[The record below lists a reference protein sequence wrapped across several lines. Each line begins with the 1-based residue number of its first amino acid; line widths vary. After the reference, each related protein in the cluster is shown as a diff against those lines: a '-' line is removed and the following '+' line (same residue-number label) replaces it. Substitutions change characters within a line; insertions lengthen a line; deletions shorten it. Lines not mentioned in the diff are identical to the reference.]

1 MMKFSGF
8 EPYLD
13 LRTQRYKYRHCHCLF
28 TLGTSLVESNCYLSI
43 PVKQVIF
50 LKARHKQSE
59 SDNRIILP
67 SYEEQ
72 PLYLTSLPKV
82 LWFDEFKSAEGA
94 MSFLFCDA
102 SNGKVIDIVED
113 RLSTLKPYFMRFSRI
128 ARKGVTH
135 VVINRYAP
143 YMTLIKKVFSNAKI
157 ILDTFHIVQ
166 LLSRALNSNM
176 TGTSY

>member
-1 MMKFSGF
+1 M
-8 EPYLD
+8 
-13 LRTQRYKYRHCHCLF
+13 
-28 TLGTSLVESNCYLSI
+28 ESNCYLST
-43 PVKQVIF
+43 PVKQAIF
-50 LKARHKQSE
+50 LEASHKKSE
-59 SDNRIILP
+59 LDNRIIPP

-72 PLYLTSLPKV
+72 PLNLTSLPKV
-82 LWFDEFKSAEGA
+82 LGFNEFKSAEGA